1 MATVIEAP
9 AEKRLDN
16 GAAPNGVVGLR
27 LFTASE
33 YQHLADIGVLG
44 EDERVELI
52 EGRIVQM
59 APKNVSHAIAT
70 SRANRT
76 FNKLPG
82 DVAEVRVQDPILL
95 NDYSEPE
102 PDIVLVAP
110 PDDCYLD
117 HHPKPKDI
125 FLILEIAESS
135 LAYDRE
141 VKGRLY
147 ARNGIIQYCLLNLN
161 DRELED
167 YRHPGRDGYR
177 SKQTYAE
184 NQSFNLAAF
193 PDISIRVS
201 ELLPPVKKTM
211 KRRRK

>member
-110 PDDCYLD
+110 PDDRYLD

-167 YRHPGRDGYR
+167 YRQPGRDGYR